1 MHIALGSGW
10 PWPPVRANPSGSSLG
25 GSDAASTR
33 ASGVRAGAA
42 ASVPSACSA
51 VDGPGALISPAGV
64 RDRDRC
70 HVTDFGAASVV
81 TAAFQRSAE
90 AWTAGGV
97 QCSSECAKIFIGGIS
112 ATGVSRSVQELTPR
126 TSHADSAIRHTRKHS
141 CGRQNLDK
149 SRARSIDVLDSGQ
162 KSAARLLG

>member
-33 ASGVRAGAA
+33 APGVRAGAA
-42 ASVPSACSA
+42 ASVPSARSA
-51 VDGPGALISPAGV
+51 ADGPGALISPVGV
-64 RDRDRC
+64 RDRNRR
-70 HVTDFGAASVV
+70 HVTDFGAASVVV

-112 ATGVSRSVQELTPR
+112 AGVSRSVQDLTPR

>member
-42 ASVPSACSA
+42 ASVPSARSA
-51 VDGPGALISPAGV
+51 ADGPGALISPPGV

-81 TAAFQRSAE
+81 TAAFQRSSAAE
-90 AWTAGGV
+90 AAGGAALSV
-97 QCSSECAKIFIGGIS
+97 LNFYRWNLSHRR
-112 ATGVSRSVQELTPR
+112 SRSW
-126 TSHADSAIRHTRKHS
+126 
-141 CGRQNLDK
+141 
-149 SRARSIDVLDSGQ
+149 
-162 KSAARLLG
+162 